1 MPIQDELLLT
11 EAEQEQAFADYYL
24 NMKVSIVKVHFDTY
38 LCQIQLS
45 KALKLVGEWLEG
57 MLGDNIPDQDILNQI
72 AVFAAQCKNG
82 DK

>member
-24 NMKVSIVKVHFDTY
+24 NMKVNIVKVKFDKY
-38 LCQIQLS
+38 LCLIQLS